1 MGKRDL
7 SGDNQS
13 KNVPWEIDS
22 TEKKKKVRRGI
33 FLILALAAA
42 IYMCIGI
49 YFGQTGKNEYFQHEF
64 WCVAFRE
71 VWVHPRWFLHSVAAG
86 MALILCLYGYYRT
99 KSEKKH
105 YVALGFCML
114 IPYFAIGLLT
124 TGAPLLIFMM
134 IFIGGMFAMAN
145 LPGKIG
151 RSLTHK
157 LLAGQ
162 ENPETNAEQFADKQL
177 RTIEWI
183 RCFPL
188 KRVLIAGMWLFCPVM
203 GILGIVSLYKVPE
216 TDSLWV
222 ILLLFVVAA
231 LTAKKAWRY
240 ILTPYHCMPVLNQI
254 LSKEQIQKLLV
265 GEQFQ
270 EVSFEDEDLKKYVP
284 VLLSENWAL
293 IEGILIS
300 RRLAVSVYIDF
311 SISISRRSSWI
322 KGMYLNGETFRTRS
336 TDIYLGGKYS
346 DEMTGKLKEIRQIHF
361 LNSVWMT
368 RQEPIR
374 EKYRTI
380 LPEISDE
387 KQKMWHLLTEDISD
401 IQQDYA
407 KMFGPGEKSKK
418 RKKF

>member
-1 MGKRDL
+1 MGKRDR
-7 SGDNQS
+7 SGDKQL
-13 KNVPWEIDS
+13 KNVPWEIDR
-22 TEKKKKVRRGI
+22 TEKKKKVLRII
-33 FLILALAAA
+33 FLILAVAAA

-49 YFGQTGKNEYFQHEF
+49 YFGLTGKNEYFQYEF
-64 WCVAFRE
+64 WSVAFRK

-114 IPYFAIGLLT
+114 IPYFGIGLLT
-124 TGAPLLIFMM
+124 TGAPLLLLMT

-151 RSLTHK
+151 RSLTYK
-157 LLAGQ
+157 LLAAQ
-162 ENPETNAEQFADKQL
+162 EHLEADAEKFAEKQL
-177 RTIEWI
+177 RTMEWI

-188 KRVLIAGMWLFCPVM
+188 KRVLIAGMWIFCPVM
-203 GILGIVSLYKVPE
+203 GILGIVSFLKVPD

-222 ILLLFVVAA
+222 IPLLFVVAA

-240 ILTPYHCMPVLNQI
+240 ILTPYHCMPVLNHI
-254 LSKEQIQKLLV
+254 LSKEQMKKLLV
-265 GEQFQ
+265 GEHFR

-284 VLLSENWAL
+284 VLVSENWAL

-300 RRLAVSVYIDF
+300 RKLAISLYIDA
-311 SISISRRSSWI
+311 IVSISRRSSRI
-322 KGMYLNGETFRTRS
+322 KGMYLNGETFCTRT
-336 TDIYLGGKYS
+336 TDLYLGGKYS
-346 DEMTGKLKEIRQIHF
+346 GEMPEKLEEICQIHF
-361 LNSVWMT
+361 LNRAWMT

-374 EKYRTI
+374 EKYLTI

-387 KQKMWHLLTEDISD
+387 RQKIWHLLTEDISD

-407 KMFGPGEKSKK
+407 KMFGSGEKVKK
-418 RKKF
+418 Q